1 MMKPCLY
8 TYYRI
13 KVWEMLSHRPFKYGH
28 GTLEIL
34 LNIDTGT
41 QECLQALIPLLKMA
55 MGHNHFCLK
64 HDAEHIF
71 HPFSKKPY
79 LFLSVHLLVK
89 KWLHLK

>member
-41 QECLQALIPLLKMA
+41 QEFFTSFNSFVKNGHGTQPFLLKT
-55 MGHNHFCLK
+55 
-64 HDAEHIF
+64 
-71 HPFSKKPY
+71 
-79 LFLSVHLLVK
+79 
-89 KWLHLK
+89 